1 MTFLVKLL
9 QLVLRLHFQEN
20 KIDFLEHDRT
30 NLCMRVS
37 EVSVY
42 PDVLNEG
49 RETTFRFS
57 VKFDTWNTS
66 TFSKVNNWDSKIWL
80 GMTCRFAVRIRN
92 FHFAL
97 WGHMRDEQWHFLSY
111 TACQW
116 NSIYFQRVDKW

>member
-30 NLCMRVS
+30 STVGCMKVS

-57 VKFDTWNTS
+57 VKFDT
-66 TFSKVNNWDSKIWL
+66 
-80 GMTCRFAVRIRN
+80 
-92 FHFAL
+92 
-97 WGHMRDEQWHFLSY
+97 
-111 TACQW
+111 
-116 NSIYFQRVDKW
+116 

>member
-20 KIDFLEHDRT
+20 IDFLEHDRT
-30 NLCMRVS
+30 NKCMRVS

-57 VKFDTWNTS
+57 VKFDT
-66 TFSKVNNWDSKIWL
+66 
-80 GMTCRFAVRIRN
+80 
-92 FHFAL
+92 
-97 WGHMRDEQWHFLSY
+97 
-111 TACQW
+111 
-116 NSIYFQRVDKW
+116 